1 MKTNLLKL
9 TLFAVLFSL
18 SFTLAFALRQTR
30 LSSASEPLLA
40 SRFAG
45 FGDGIAPVADVS
57 LFNSATAQVRPDLAP
72 FCALPSHAVT
82 LDVSRVQS
90 YVLLFRQPHDKTT
103 PFTQFLRPAFVPNC
117 RFVRHH
123 LVLVPA
129 VRSLPGSIDID
140 YLPLQIGKQA
150 LMISETGGQPGTT
163 VFTFPVPTAST
174 PLDAAQARTKLTVLL
189 SRYFLWS
196 PKADDLEVMGQGANF
211 ECTPASASLPGTVF
225 DTLNAEV
232 TPNFVVIKMRNA
244 RLQDY
249 KRGQAVE
256 SARNWFQFLEAYSQY
271 DYHSTYRSTIE
282 KEWQDCGGTGPGKI
296 K

>member
-18 SFTLAFALRQTR
+18 SFTLAFALRQAR

-40 SRFAG
+40 SPFAG

-57 LFNSATAQVRPDLAP
+57 LFNSATVQVRPDLAP
-72 FCALPSHAVT
+72 FCTIPSHAVT
-82 LDVSRVQS
+82 LDVSRVQL

-103 PFTQFLRPAFVPNC
+103 PFTQFLRPAFVPDC

-129 VRSLPGSIDID
+129 VRSLPDSMDID

-150 LMISETGGQPGTT
+150 LMISETGGEPGTT

-174 PLDAAQARTKLTVLL
+174 PLDAAQARTKLAALL

-196 PKADDLEVMGQGANF
+196 PKANDLAVTERGANF
-211 ECTPASASLPGTVF
+211 ECIPASASLPGTVF
-225 DTLNAEV
+225 DTLDAEV
-232 TPNFVVIKMRNA
+232 TPNFVVIKMRKS

-249 KRGQAVE
+249 KKAQAVE
-256 SARNWFQFLEAYSQY
+256 SPRNWFQSLEADSQS
-271 DYHSTYRSTIE
+271 DYHSAYRSTIE
-282 KEWQDCGGTGPGKI
+282 KEWQECGGTGPGKI